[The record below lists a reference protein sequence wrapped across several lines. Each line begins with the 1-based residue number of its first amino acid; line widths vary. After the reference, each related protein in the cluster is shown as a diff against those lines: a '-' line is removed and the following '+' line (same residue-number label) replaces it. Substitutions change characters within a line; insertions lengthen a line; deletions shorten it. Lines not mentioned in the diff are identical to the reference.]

1 MDAKDFYQTGQLV
14 NAIEA
19 ATAKVKKKPLDANLR
34 GFLTELLM
42 INREWERADKQL
54 DFVGHQDPGAMAG
67 VALWRQ
73 LIRAGQARD
82 QFFSEGRVPEV
93 LEIPDE
99 LVQTYLKASVSL
111 RDNNLQEAK
120 TLLDEAEN
128 MRPKLKGEL
137 DGVAF
142 SDFRDL
148 DDIAPG
154 VLEVFTSTGKYYWIP
169 LSRVV
174 SLTFFKPENPVDLVL
189 RRAHL
194 QINEEGP
201 DGEVY
206 IPAIYHTMEEADREN
221 LLLGRA
227 TDWLGAEGEP
237 VLGIGQ
243 RMFLMDDEVKTIL
256 EIEEIN
262 FDHE

>member
-1 MDAKDFYQTGQLV
+1 MDAKAYYQTGQLTE
-14 NAIEA
+14 AIQA
-19 ATAKVKKKPLDANLR
+19 ATASVKKNPMDAGLR

-42 INREWERADKQL
+42 VNRDWERADKQL
-54 DFVGHQDPGAMAG
+54 DFIGHQAPNAMAG

-93 LEIPDE
+93 LEEPDE
-99 LVQTYLKASVSL
+99 LMQTYLKASLSM
-111 RDNNLQEAK
+111 RDKKLVEAK
-120 TLLDEAEN
+120 AILDEAEA
-128 MRPKLKGEL
+128 MRPKLSGEL
-137 DGVAF
+137 DGKAF

-148 DDIAPG
+148 DDLAPG

-169 LSRVV
+169 LTRVV
-174 SLTFFKPENPVDLVL
+174 SLSLYKPESPVDLIL

-194 QINEEGP
+194 HTNNEGP

-206 IPAIYHTMEEADREN
+206 IPTVYHALDENDRDN

-227 TDWLGAEGEP
+227 TDWIGADNEP
-237 VLGIGQ
+237 VRGIGQ
-243 RMFLMDDEVKTIL
+243 RMFLVDDAAKTIM
-256 EIEEIN
+256 EMEELSFN
-262 FDHE
+262 QQ

>member
-1 MDAKDFYQTGQLV
+1 MNAQEFYQAGQLD

-19 ATAKVKKKPLDANLR
+19 ATAAVKKKPMDSGAR
-34 GFLTELLM
+34 GFLTELLI

-54 DFVGHQDPGAMAG
+54 DFIGHQDPNAMAA

-82 QFFSEGRVPEV
+82 QFFSDGRVPEV
-93 LEIPDE
+93 LEIPND
-99 LVQTYLKASVSL
+99 LVQMYLKAAVNI
-111 RDNNLQEAK
+111 RENNIAEANN
-120 TLLDEAEN
+120 TLAEAEN
-128 MRPKLKGEL
+128 ARPKLKGTL
-137 DGVAF
+137 DGQTF

-148 DDIAPG
+148 DDSAPG

-169 LSRVV
+169 MSRIV
-174 SLTFFKPENPVDLVL
+174 SLSFYEAESPLDLIM

-194 QINEEGP
+194 QINDEGP

-206 IPAIYHTMEEADREN
+206 IPAIYQTFQEEDRSN

-227 TDWLGAEGEP
+227 TDWVGEENQP
-237 VLGIGQ
+237 VFGVGQ
-243 RMFLMDDEVKTIL
+243 RMFLVDDEAKTIMEL
-256 EIEEIN
+256 GDIEIAQ
-262 FDHE
+262 D